1 MAYSETLS
9 LVVGDTLPELTLTL
23 KDKSQAASGLVLDE
37 EDSSTWAPINVV
49 GATMLL
55 RIRAL
60 GSTTLTGT
68 LTCTIT
74 DGSAGKCV
82 TNFASGGGSV
92 FTEAGNYEGEV
103 EITFSGGGKQT
114 VFDLVKF
121 KIREDF
127 D

>member
-23 KDKSQAASGLVLDE
+23 KDKSEAASGSVLDE
-37 EDSSTWAPINVV
+37 EDSSTWAPINIT
-49 GATMLL
+49 GATVLL
-55 RIRAL
+55 RIRAM
-60 GSTTLTGT
+60 GSSTLTGT
-68 LTCTIT
+68 LTCTIV
-74 DGSAGKCV
+74 DGSAGKCA
-82 TNFASGGGSV
+82 TDFASGGGSV
-92 FTEAGNYEGEV
+92 FTAAGNYEGEV
-103 EITFSGGGKQT
+103 EITFSSGGKQT